1 MDEPLSNLDAKLRVQ
16 MRAEITS
23 LQKQLGVTTIY
34 VTHDQIEA
42 MTMGDRV
49 AVLKGGVLQQVDTPK
64 RLYESPVNAFVA
76 GFIGSPSMN
85 LFEATMTGDLEG
97 FSRWTI
103 KPGPE
108 GSVMRFDEEVT
119 TNKRSLNLLAPIAR
133 PAFKANHTFMM
144 RHGEAGLRT
153 FLAGLRLGRQLPPS
167 A

>member
-1 MDEPLSNLDAKLRVQ
+1 VSSLREYRFTSIWRVRANVDEAYAALHDLASYPAWWPEVKEAKRIDDKTFWLRCRSTLPYDLIFETAQAVQ
-16 MRAEITS
+16 DPT
-23 LQKQLGVTTIY
+23 
-34 VTHDQIEA
+34 
-42 MTMGDRV
+42 
-49 AVLKGGVLQQVDTPK
+49 
-64 RLYESPVNAFVA
+64 A
-76 GFIGSPSMN
+76 GI
-85 LFEATMTGDLEG
+85 LEATMTGDLEG

-133 PAFKANHTFMM
+133 PAFKANHTLMM

>member
-1 MDEPLSNLDAKLRVQ
+1 VSSLREYRFTSIWRVRANVEEAYAALHNLASYPAWWPEVKEAKRIDEKTFRLRCRSTLPYDLIFETAQAVQ
-16 MRAEITS
+16 DPATGI
-23 LQKQLGVTTIY
+23 L
-34 VTHDQIEA
+34 EA
-42 MTMGDRV
+42 
-49 AVLKGGVLQQVDTPK
+49 
-64 RLYESPVNAFVA
+64 S
-76 GFIGSPSMN
+76 
-85 LFEATMTGDLEG
+85 MTGDLEG

-133 PAFKANHTFMM
+133 PAFKANHTLMM

-153 FLAGLRLGRQLPPS
+153 FLAGLRLGRQLPPT